1 MIRNIATPILIKCRS
16 QAVMH
21 SSIHRC
27 RSIYLQPTKIK
38 SREEVEISN
47 RIENGEFAISTK
59 KKLDRGNLEL
69 KKPRY
74 NYIQIKHKPIE
85 FTRGAIVEHISKA
98 NQALPLI

>member
-27 RSIYLQPTKIK
+27 QSIYLEPTKIK

-59 KKLDRGNLEL
+59 KKTG
-69 KKPRY
+69 
-74 NYIQIKHKPIE
+74 
-85 FTRGAIVEHISKA
+85 
-98 NQALPLI
+98 